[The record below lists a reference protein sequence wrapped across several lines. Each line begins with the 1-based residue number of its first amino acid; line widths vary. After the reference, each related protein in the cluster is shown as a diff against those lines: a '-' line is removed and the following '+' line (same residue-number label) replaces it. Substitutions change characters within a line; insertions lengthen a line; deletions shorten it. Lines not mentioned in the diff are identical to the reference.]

1 MSEFLRPKFSKLGS
15 IVLIL
20 LLPLLVLTGC
30 NDDDDKKDDSSKSG
44 GDTTPETFTIGL
56 LLSDL
61 SNPFFVSV
69 QDGAQTAA
77 TRLGITLVV
86 EDAKNDVATQITQ
99 AQALIAQPVNALL
112 INPVDGDG
120 IVPAIQ
126 AANAAGIPV
135 FTIDRSA
142 SSGEVVAHIASNN
155 VAGGAMAAE
164 YLATNINTTGNVVE
178 LQGIEGTSAAQDRG
192 SGFDEKIATYAD
204 ITLVVQQTANFSRE
218 EGKTVFAQILADNPD
233 IVGVF
238 AHNDEMILGA
248 IDAAKEAGRA
258 ADIKFVGFDGT
269 DDAINA
275 IDAGDLLATIAQQPA
290 EMGRIGVETADKV
303 LKGGSVDSYIPV
315 DLAVISR

>member
-1 MSEFLRPKFSKLGS
+1 MPEFSKPKYSKLGS

-20 LLPLLVLTGC
+20 LLLLLAVTGC
-30 NDDDDKKDDSSKSG
+30 NDDDKKDEDSSSSG
-44 GDTTPETFTIGL
+44 NEAAETFTVGL

-69 QDGAQTAA
+69 QEGAQSAA

-99 AQALIAQPVNALL
+99 VQALIAQPVNALL

-120 IVPAIQ
+120 IVPAIE

-142 SSGEVVAHIASNN
+142 SGGDVVAHIASDN

-164 YLATNINTTGNVVE
+164 YLATNINSTGQVVE

-192 SGFDEKIATYAD
+192 SGFNEKIATYAD
-204 ITLVVQQTANFSRE
+204 IEVIVQQTANFSRE
-218 EGKTVFAQILADNPD
+218 EGKTVFAQILADNPE
-233 IVGVF
+233 ITGVF
-238 AHNDEMILGA
+238 AHNDEMIIGA
-248 IDAAKEAGRA
+248 IEAAKEAGRA

-269 DDAINA
+269 EDAITA
-275 IDAGDLLATIAQQPA
+275 IDAGELLATIAQQPA
-290 EMGRIGVETADKV
+290 EMGRIGVETADTV
-303 LKGGSVDSYIPV
+303 LKGATVASYIPV

>member
-1 MSEFLRPKFSKLGS
+1 MPEFSKPKYSKLGS

-20 LLPLLVLTGC
+20 LLLLLAVTGC
-30 NDDDDKKDDSSKSG
+30 NDDDKKDEDSSSSG
-44 GDTTPETFTIGL
+44 NEAAETFTVGL

-69 QDGAQTAA
+69 QEGAQSAA

-99 AQALIAQPVNALL
+99 VQALIAQPVNALL

-120 IVPAIQ
+120 IVPAIE

-142 SSGEVVAHIASNN
+142 SSGDVVAHIASDN

-164 YLATNINTTGNVVE
+164 YLATNINSTGKVVE

-192 SGFDEKIATYAD
+192 SGFNEKIATYAD
-204 ITLVVQQTANFSRE
+204 IEVIVQQTANFSRE
-218 EGKTVFAQILADNPD
+218 EGKTVFAQILADNPE
-233 IVGVF
+233 ITGVF
-238 AHNDEMILGA
+238 AHNDEMIIGA
-248 IDAAKEAGRA
+248 IEAAKEAGRA

-269 DDAINA
+269 EGAITA
-275 IDAGDLLATIAQQPA
+275 IDTGELLATIAQQPA
-290 EMGRIGVETADKV
+290 EMGRIGVETADTV
-303 LKGGSVDSYIPV
+303 LKGETVASYIPV